1 MKRSIILLA
10 SLVLSVIILWVTYAT
25 AFSGKFSKISRVDRQ
40 IGKNY
45 EKYLNHKI
53 IRDAK
58 HPTADEML
66 AKNIDNES
74 DNDPEYFG
82 QDVYNHVN
90 LILQELE
97 IKNESPNLPQDR
109 EIKSMQGFEYIEFEV
124 AITCSFE
131 KFGKFVNRLEKSDKI
146 FIIDRFELSNGITRG
161 VQRAKSKGKFPEK
174 DINMRIWAVNLNKG

>member
-1 MKRSIILLA
+1 M
-10 SLVLSVIILWVTYAT
+10 TYVFT
-25 AFSGKFSKISRVDRQ
+25 FSGKYAKINRTDLL

-58 HPTADEML
+58 HPTTDDML
-66 AKNIDNES
+66 AKNIDNDS
-74 DNDPEYFG
+74 NDDPAYFG

-90 LILQELE
+90 KILQELE
-97 IKNESPNLPQDR
+97 IKNESPSLPQDR
-109 EIKSMQGFEYIEFEV
+109 EIKSMQGFQYIEFEV
-124 AITCSFE
+124 EIKCSFE
-131 KFGKFVNRLEKSDKI
+131 KFGKFVTRLEKSNKI

-174 DINMRIWAVNLNKG
+174 DITMRIWAINLNKG